1 MRTGSEHDLAN
12 VRLPTE
18 ASDKEQDN
26 VSKSVTHSFVLPDK
40 AERLRLFG
48 SVDPI
53 QGDKPVLKEEMQD
66 LQNSK
71 NDFLF
76 ELQQV
81 GIENLKYPIDVISVK
96 SPVKVSSIGNFRL
109 TTSLEREFKGINM
122 SRLAEQLQYSR
133 NEGLSDQIT
142 DLLRLTQR
150 IAEQMNQQ
158 KSQRYVL
165 VLKK

>member
-1 MRTGSEHDLAN
+1 
-12 VRLPTE
+12 
-18 ASDKEQDN
+18 
-26 VSKSVTHSFVLPDK
+26 
-40 AERLRLFG
+40 
-48 SVDPI
+48 
-53 QGDKPVLKEEMQD
+53 MQD

>member
-1 MRTGSEHDLAN
+1 M
-12 VRLPTE
+12 
-18 ASDKEQDN
+18 
-26 VSKSVTHSFVLPDK
+26 
-40 AERLRLFG
+40 
-48 SVDPI
+48 
-53 QGDKPVLKEEMQD
+53 
-66 LQNSK
+66 QNSK

-76 ELQQV
+76 KLQQV

-96 SPVKVSSIGNFRL
+96 SPVKVSSISNFRL

-122 SRLAEQLQYSR
+122 SRLAEQLQHSR